1 MSDVRPMELELQLIT
16 EAGARYRRIDPD
28 HVTATAQTLFRRIEE
43 RFPSSGLARVA
54 NELEAVTREARALAR
69 DVAHTPASML
79 WGVRLCIAALL
90 CVPVA
95 LATQIPF
102 GGDAPGWSDFL
113 QGLEALVND
122 VVFVGIAIYFLLG
135 FATRRKRKRVL
146 QALHTLRSI
155 AHIVD
160 MHQLTKDPES
170 LLAQG
175 PRTPSSPKR
184 TMSAFELN
192 RYLDYSSEM
201 LAIVGKVAALYVQ
214 DFDDPVALD
223 AASSVQDLAVN
234 LSRSI
239 WQKIVILERTSFE
252 RAQA

>member
-1 MSDVRPMELELQLIT
+1 
-16 EAGARYRRIDPD
+16 
-28 HVTATAQTLFRRIEE
+28 
-43 RFPSSGLARVA
+43 
-54 NELEAVTREARALAR
+54 
-69 DVAHTPASML
+69 
-79 WGVRLCIAALL
+79 
-90 CVPVA
+90 
-95 LATQIPF
+95 
-102 GGDAPGWSDFL
+102 
-113 QGLEALVND
+113 
-122 VVFVGIAIYFLLG
+122 IYFLLG

-170 LLAQG
+170 MLAQG

-201 LAIVGKVAALYVQ
+201 LALVGKVAAVYVQ
-214 DFDDPVALD
+214 EFDDPVALD

-239 WQKIVILERTSFE
+239 WQKIVILERSAPE
-252 RAQA
+252 SARA

>member
-1 MSDVRPMELELQLIT
+1 V
-16 EAGARYRRIDPD
+16 YRRIDSE
-28 HVTATAQTLFRRIEE
+28 HVTQTARQLQQRIEE
-43 RFPSSGLARVA
+43 RFPNSGLARVA
-54 NELEAVTREARALAR
+54 LTLEGVTREASTLA
-69 DVAHTPASML
+69 AAIEHTPAAL
-79 WGVRLCIAALL
+79 RWGIRACIALL
-90 CVPVA
+90 LAVPVA
-95 LATQIPF
+95 LVTQIKF

-122 VVFVGIAIYFLLG
+122 VVFVGVAVYFLRG
-135 FATRRKRKRVL
+135 FEARRQRKRIL
-146 QALHTLRSI
+146 QALHTLRSL

-160 MHQLTKDPES
+160 MHQLTKDPER
-170 LLAQG
+170 LLASG

-184 TMSAFELN
+184 TMTAFELT

-214 DFDDPVALD
+214 EFEDPVALD

-239 WQKIVILERTSFE
+239 WQKIMILERSIPATSDS
-252 RAQA
+252 

>member
-1 MSDVRPMELELQLIT
+1 MVDSRRLASEPADGALE
-16 EAGARYRRIDPD
+16 APAVSAAYRRIDPE
-28 HVTATAQTLFRRIEE
+28 HVTATARTLRQRIEE
-43 RFPSSGLARVA
+43 RFPGAGLARIA
-54 NELEAVTREARALAR
+54 SELEAVAREAPSLASN
-69 DVAHTPASML
+69 VAHAPASVR
-79 WGVRLCIAALL
+79 WGVRACIGLLL

-95 LATQIPF
+95 VATQMKF
-102 GGDAPGWSDFL
+102 SGDAPGWSDFL

-135 FATRRKRKRVL
+135 VTTRSKRRRVL

-170 LLAQG
+170 LLAHG
-175 PRTPSSPKR
+175 PRTASSPKR

-214 DFDDPVALD
+214 DFDDPIALD

-239 WQKIVILERTSFE
+239 WQKIVVLERSGF
-252 RAQA
+252 